1 LLKRIIAPIAIS
13 AAILTGAS
21 SVAFA
26 GSAYASTPTVSASKS
41 NNGAAAWLHAHRR
54 AVARAVVAVSAKTIG
69 VTSQDLVSE
78 LRSGK
83 SIAEVAGENNV
94 SAEAVVTALVSA
106 GEAAVNKAVTSNKL
120 TSTQASTIDAAL
132 PGYMAKVVN
141 HTF

>member
-1 LLKRIIAPIAIS
+1 LKRIIAPIAIS
-13 AAILTGAS
+13 AATLTGAS

-26 GSAYASTPTVSASKS
+26 GSAYASTPTVSTSKS
-41 NNGAAAWLHAHRR
+41 NNGTTAWLHAHRR

-94 SAEAVVTALVSA
+94 SAETVVTALVSA

-120 TSTQASTIDAAL
+120 TPTQASTIDAAL